1 MIKMD
6 IDTLMKEV
14 SMERQRVRTIAGMY
28 GMFESVHLETECEC
42 CKLVIYLTIPYFSK
56 FKRSADCPSGAG
68 TFGFNSYD
76 LLTAVVIGFS
86 VVANV
91 IVNSNKNE
99 NNNNNNDLQVQ

>member
-1 MIKMD
+1 MN
-6 IDTLMKEV
+6 IDTLTKEV
-14 SMERQRVRTIAGMY
+14 SMERQRVRTIAEMY
-28 GMFESVHLETECEC
+28 EMFESDHMLQVSHLSYHT
-42 CKLVIYLTIPYFSK
+42 K
-56 FKRSADCPSGAG
+56 FKRSADCPSGTG

-76 LLTAVVIGFS
+76 LLTAVVIGFG